1 MPEFS
6 QLSLLQNDMSQA
18 EYQRLKKEIEAQSL
32 LVANLSKASYA
43 GQKLRTFQIPKRYNQ
58 TVPCVHLLGYLNEDG
73 TGQTGIEKS
82 YNTVLEQHSGSISVS
97 YQVNGITYIVTP
109 RYLDEGEQNVKT
121 RFERIIKNNLTHLTD
136 DADGDTIKAEYVS
149 AADPIEK
156 SSDRKEKNAGKNDS
170 ETN

>member
-1 MPEFS
+1 MPANVEKLFIKPR
-6 QLSLLQNDMSQA
+6 A
-18 EYQRLKKEIEAQSL
+18 KE
-32 LVANLSKASYA
+32 
-43 GQKLRTFQIPKRYNQ
+43 RT
-58 TVPCVHLLGYLNEDG
+58 
-73 TGQTGIEKS
+73 
-82 YNTVLEQHSGSISVS
+82 
-97 YQVNGITYIVTP
+97 YQVNGITYTVTP
-109 RYLDEGEQNVKT
+109 KYLDEGEPNVKT

>member
-1 MPEFS
+1 M
-6 QLSLLQNDMSQA
+6 
-18 EYQRLKKEIEAQSL
+18 
-32 LVANLSKASYA
+32 VANINIKSKA
-43 GQKLRTFQIPKRYNQ
+43 KERT
-58 TVPCVHLLGYLNEDG
+58 
-73 TGQTGIEKS
+73 
-82 YNTVLEQHSGSISVS
+82 

-109 RYLDEGEQNVKT
+109 KYLDDGEDNMRT

>member
-1 MPEFS
+1 M
-6 QLSLLQNDMSQA
+6 
-18 EYQRLKKEIEAQSL
+18 
-32 LVANLSKASYA
+32 VANINIKSKAEE
-43 GQKLRTFQIPKRYNQ
+43 RT
-58 TVPCVHLLGYLNEDG
+58 
-73 TGQTGIEKS
+73 
-82 YNTVLEQHSGSISVS
+82 

-109 RYLDEGEQNVKT
+109 KYLDEGEDNMRT

-136 DADGDTIKAEYVS
+136 AADGDTIKAEYVS

>member
-1 MPEFS
+1 MPANVEKLFIKPR
-6 QLSLLQNDMSQA
+6 A
-18 EYQRLKKEIEAQSL
+18 KE
-32 LVANLSKASYA
+32 
-43 GQKLRTFQIPKRYNQ
+43 RT
-58 TVPCVHLLGYLNEDG
+58 
-73 TGQTGIEKS
+73 
-82 YNTVLEQHSGSISVS
+82 

-109 RYLDEGEQNVKT
+109 KYLDEGEQNVKT
-121 RFERIIKNNLTHLTD
+121 RFERIVKNNLTHLTD

>member
-1 MPEFS
+1 MPANVEKLFIKPR
-6 QLSLLQNDMSQA
+6 A
-18 EYQRLKKEIEAQSL
+18 KE
-32 LVANLSKASYA
+32 
-43 GQKLRTFQIPKRYNQ
+43 RT
-58 TVPCVHLLGYLNEDG
+58 
-73 TGQTGIEKS
+73 
-82 YNTVLEQHSGSISVS
+82 
-97 YQVNGITYIVTP
+97 YQVNGITYIVAP
-109 RYLDEGEQNVKT
+109 KYLDEDKENMRT

>member
-1 MPEFS
+1 M
-6 QLSLLQNDMSQA
+6 
-18 EYQRLKKEIEAQSL
+18 
-32 LVANLSKASYA
+32 VANINIKSKT
-43 GQKLRTFQIPKRYNQ
+43 KERT
-58 TVPCVHLLGYLNEDG
+58 
-73 TGQTGIEKS
+73 
-82 YNTVLEQHSGSISVS
+82 

-109 RYLDEGEQNVKT
+109 KYLDEGEDNMRT

>member
-1 MPEFS
+1 MVVNKDKIFIKP
-6 QLSLLQNDMSQA
+6 
-18 EYQRLKKEIEAQSL
+18 
-32 LVANLSKASYA
+32 KA
-43 GQKLRTFQIPKRYNQ
+43 RER
-58 TVPCVHLLGYLNEDG
+58 
-73 TGQTGIEKS
+73 
-82 YNTVLEQHSGSISVS
+82 S

-109 RYLDEGEQNVKT
+109 KYLDEGELNVKT

-136 DADGDTIKAEYVS
+136 DADGDTIKVEYVS

>member
-1 MPEFS
+1 MPANVEKLFIKPR
-6 QLSLLQNDMSQA
+6 A
-18 EYQRLKKEIEAQSL
+18 KERA
-32 LVANLSKASYA
+32 
-43 GQKLRTFQIPKRYNQ
+43 
-58 TVPCVHLLGYLNEDG
+58 
-73 TGQTGIEKS
+73 
-82 YNTVLEQHSGSISVS
+82 
-97 YQVNGITYIVTP
+97 YQVNGITYIVMP
-109 RYLDEGEQNVKT
+109 KYLDEGEQNVKT